1 MPRRLSFAVLAVCAA
16 TFLSACQTGGPNALS
31 GPTDGVT
38 PNAVAGSEIEV
49 TALDDGPAA
58 APSAPDAATKPAG
71 VETAA
76 PQAAPAVGAAAA
88 DPQAAEAATDGAG
101 EAAAGTGS
109 ETGAETGAETAAEPA
124 PKPDLAETPVTP
136 KSEMQLAC
144 EKKGGTWFKIGK
156 GDKRACVRRTKDSGK
171 RCERESQCDSVCLAR
186 SGTCAPFKPM
196 YGCHDILQD
205 NGARVTLCLD

>member
-1 MPRRLSFAVLAVCAA
+1 MPRLSLAVMALCAA
-16 TFLSACQTGGPNALS
+16 TLLAACQTGGPNGLA
-31 GPTDGVT
+31 GPKDGVT

-49 TALDDGPAA
+49 TALDELPGEAPAA
-58 APSAPDAATKPAG
+58 PEAADPAAKPAG
-71 VETAA
+71 PDTAA
-76 PQAAPAVGAAAA
+76 PQAAPADPEAA
-88 DPQAAEAATDGAG
+88 DPA
-101 EAAAGTGS
+101 
-109 ETGAETGAETAAEPA
+109 GAETAAETDPDAAAEPA

-144 EKKGGTWFKIGK
+144 EKKGGKWFKIGK
-156 GDKRACVRRTKDSGK
+156 GDKRACVRQTKDAGK

-196 YGCHDILQD
+196 YGCNEILQD